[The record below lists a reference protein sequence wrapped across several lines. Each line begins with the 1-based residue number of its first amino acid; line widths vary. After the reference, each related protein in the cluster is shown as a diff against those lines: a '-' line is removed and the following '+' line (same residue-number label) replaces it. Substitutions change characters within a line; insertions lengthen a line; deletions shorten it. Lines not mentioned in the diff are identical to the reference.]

1 MNFNIL
7 YRGGPRIFERGGQI
21 RSTIKKGGGAKR
33 GSNFGPNVKKPTSW
47 HKREGPD
54 PLTPPPPPPG
64 SATDCRPRCM
74 RCATISIHQ
83 SLILGTM
90 NRRIQSVA
98 TAHTAN
104 SRADLWFAE
113 ATFLVSRP
121 YISCCCRQPPG
132 WQGLYSLS
140 IVSRIQESRELII
153 ES

>member
-7 YRGGPRIFERGGQI
+7 YRGGPRIFERGGG
-21 RSTIKKGGGAKR
+21 RLGLPSKKGGPNGGPILSPMLKSLHR
-33 GSNFGPNVKKPTSW
+33 GTKG
-47 HKREGPD
+47 RA
-54 PLTPPPPPPG
+54 LTPPPPPPG

-90 NRRIQSVA
+90 NRIQSVA

-121 YISCCCRQPPG
+121 YISYCCRQPAG